1 MCACVAAGALL
12 LSNNLNSIIM
22 SKGKTSIRKSDVK
35 FFEVL
40 EHDIFQ
46 KNRKECKDLS
56 DFEACMLELVGN
68 AIRPRESQHFWSGG
82 CYSWYRDGR
91 QENVDRLWLTKNGIL
106 VFEKS
111 LDDDVY
117 RLFRV
122 GFNF

>member
-1 MCACVAAGALL
+1 M
-12 LSNNLNSIIM
+12 LSFLKCLNM
-22 SKGKTSIRKSDVK
+22 TFSK
-35 FFEVL
+35 
-40 EHDIFQ
+40 
-46 KNRKECKDLS
+46 KNRKENKDLS
-56 DFEACMLELVGN
+56 DFEARMLELVGN

-91 QENVDRLWLTKNGIL
+91 QEKVDRLWLTKNGIL

-111 LDDDVY
+111 LDDYVF

>member
-1 MCACVAAGALL
+1 
-12 LSNNLNSIIM
+12 M
-22 SKGKTSIRKSDVK
+22 SKGKTSIKKSDVK

-40 EHDIFQ
+40 EHDIFL

-56 DFEACMLELVGN
+56 DFEICMLELVGN
-68 AIRPRESQHFWSGG
+68 AIRPRESQYFWSDGSS
-82 CYSWYRDGR
+82 SWYRDAR
-91 QENVDRLWLTKNGIL
+91 QENIDRLWLTKNGIL

>member
-1 MCACVAAGALL
+1 M
-12 LSNNLNSIIM
+12 SNNLNSIIM
-22 SKGKTSIRKSDVK
+22 SKGKTSIKKSDVK

-56 DFEACMLELVGN
+56 DFEASMLELVGN
-68 AIRPRESQHFWSGG
+68 AIRPRESQHFWSDGS
-82 CYSWYRDGR
+82 YSWYRDAR

>member
-1 MCACVAAGALL
+1 
-12 LSNNLNSIIM
+12 M
-22 SKGKTSIRKSDVK
+22 SKGKTSIKKSDVN

-40 EHDIFQ
+40 EHDIFL
-46 KNRKECKDLS
+46 KNRKECKDMS
-56 DFEACMLELVGN
+56 DFEARMLELVGN
-68 AIRPRESQHFWSGG
+68 AIRPRESQHFWSDGI
-82 CYSWYRDGR
+82 YSWYRDGR
-91 QENVDRLWLTKNGIL
+91 QEKVDRLWLTKNGIL

>member
-1 MCACVAAGALL
+1 M
-12 LSNNLNSIIM
+12 SNNLNSIIM
-22 SKGKTSIRKSDVK
+22 SKGKTSIKKSDVN

-40 EHDIFQ
+40 EHDIFL

-56 DFEACMLELVGN
+56 DFEICMLELVGN
-68 AIRPRESQHFWSGG
+68 AIRPRESQYFWSDGS
-82 CYSWYRDGR
+82 YSWYRDAR
-91 QENVDRLWLTKNGIL
+91 QENIDRLWLTKNGIL

>member
-1 MCACVAAGALL
+1 
-12 LSNNLNSIIM
+12 M
-22 SKGKTSIRKSDVK
+22 SKGKTSIKKSDVK

-56 DFEACMLELVGN
+56 DFEICMLELVGN
-68 AIRPRESQHFWSGG
+68 AIRPRESQHFWSDGI
-82 CYSWYRDGR
+82 YSWYRDGR
-91 QENVDRLWLTKNGIL
+91 QEKVDRLWLTKNGIL

-111 LDDDVY
+111 LHDDVY
-117 RLFRV
+117 KLFRV